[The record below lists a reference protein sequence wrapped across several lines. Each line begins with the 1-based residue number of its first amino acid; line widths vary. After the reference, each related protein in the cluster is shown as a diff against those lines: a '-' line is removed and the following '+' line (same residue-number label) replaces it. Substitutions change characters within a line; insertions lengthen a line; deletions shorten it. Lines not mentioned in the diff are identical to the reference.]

1 MNTRT
6 ALALAFLSL
15 LPPVIT
21 AQNLAPEI
29 TAGDLKTH
37 IRYLAS
43 DELGGRASGS
53 PGNDMAA
60 RYIARYLHDWGLTPL
75 GDSGTYFQHFQ
86 FVSSVRAGAGNA
98 LRFEGKP
105 LPGGVVN
112 AVPDS
117 DFRPLG
123 FSLNGTVSGPLVFAG
138 YGISATDSSYDDFK
152 NLDVKGKVI
161 VVLRYSPDGSD
172 PHGTLTKF
180 SSFQTK
186 TRTARDRGAVGLIV
200 VTGPADEQEDGLI
213 KLRFDQSFG
222 NSGIPALTMRR
233 ALLEPLIARSGWTLR
248 ALQDSIKA
256 RRSSVAFPVAGVT
269 ATITS
274 AVVKVSTTTANV
286 IGYLPGSDPALK
298 NQVVVLGA
306 HLDHLGLGGEGSG
319 SLQPDTVAIHHGAD
333 DNASGTAGL
342 LELAQAFAWER
353 SSLKR
358 GLVFAFFSG
367 EELGTLGSAYY
378 VNNPPVPLARTAS
391 MVNMDMIG
399 RLDGKTLT
407 VYGTGTSPE
416 WNALLAKDNA
426 DSAFTLKAVPDG
438 FGPSDHAQFYGK
450 DIPVLFFFTGNHNDY
465 HRPSDTWDKINYA
478 GEEQV
483 VRYVYRIARD
493 IDGEAARP
501 VFTRT
506 VSSAP
511 AEGGDTRGFRTTL
524 AIIPDYNGGVEGMK
538 ISVVRPGGPADK
550 AGLKA
555 GDIIVDM
562 GGKKI
567 VNIYDYME
575 MLGKLKGGDKVDLV
589 VMRDGKTLKCTA
601 EMAARK

>member
-1 MNTRT
+1 MNSRT
-6 ALALAFLSL
+6 TLAFAFMAF
-15 LPPVIT
+15 LPPLVN
-21 AQNLAPEI
+21 AQHLAPEI
-29 TAGDLKTH
+29 TAEDIKTH

-53 PGNDMAA
+53 PGNEMAA
-60 RYIARYLHDWGLTPL
+60 RYIARYLHDWGVTPL

-86 FVSSVRAGAGNA
+86 FVSSVRAGARNA
-98 LRFEGKP
+98 LRLQGKP
-105 LPGGVVN
+105 LVGGVVN
-112 AVPDS
+112 GVPDS

-123 FSLNGTVSGPLVFAG
+123 FSSNGTVTGPLVFAG

-152 NLDVKGKVI
+152 NLDVKGKII

-172 PHGTLTKF
+172 PHGTLTRF
-180 SSFQTK
+180 SSFQVK
-186 TRTARDRGAVGLIV
+186 TRTARDRGAVGFIL
-200 VTGPADEQEDGLI
+200 VTGPVDEQEDGLI
-213 KLRFDQSFG
+213 RLRFDQSFG
-222 NSGIPALTMRR
+222 NSGIPALSVRR
-233 ALLEPLIARSGWTLR
+233 ALLEPLIAQSGWTLR
-248 ALQDSIKA
+248 AIQDSIKA
-256 RRSSVAFPVAGVT
+256 RKSPIVFPVEGVT

-274 AVVKVSTTTANV
+274 DVEKVSTTTANV
-286 IGYLPGSDPALK
+286 IGFLPGTDPVLK

-353 SSLKR
+353 TSLKR

-367 EELGTLGSAYY
+367 EEMGTLGSAYY
-378 VNNPPVPLARTAS
+378 VNNPPVPLARTTS

-416 WNALLAKDNA
+416 WDALLAKDNA
-426 DSAFTLKAVPDG
+426 DSAFTLKEVPDG

-450 DIPVLFFFTGNHNDY
+450 DIPVLFFFTGNHSDY
-465 HRPSDTWDKINYA
+465 HRPSDTWDKINYP
-478 GEEQV
+478 GEELV

-501 VFTRT
+501 IFTRT

-511 AEGGDTRGFRTTL
+511 PEGGDTRSFRTTL
-524 AIIPDYNGGVEGMK
+524 SIIPDYNGGGEGMK

-555 GDIIVDM
+555 GDIIVVM
-562 GGKKI
+562 AGKKI

-589 VMRDGKTLKCTA
+589 VMRDGKTLNCTA
-601 EMAARK
+601 EMATRK

>member
-1 MNTRT
+1 MNSRT
-6 ALALAFLSL
+6 TLAFAFMAF
-15 LPPVIT
+15 LPPLVN
-21 AQNLAPEI
+21 AQHLAPEI
-29 TAGDLKTH
+29 TAEDIKTH

-53 PGNDMAA
+53 PGNEMAA
-60 RYIARYLHDWGLTPL
+60 RYIARYLHDWGVTPL

-86 FVSSVRAGAGNA
+86 FVSSVRAGARNA
-98 LRFEGKP
+98 LRLQGKP
-105 LPGGVVN
+105 LVGGVVN
-112 AVPDS
+112 GVPDS

-123 FSLNGTVSGPLVFAG
+123 FSSNGTVSGPLVFAG

-172 PHGTLTKF
+172 PHGALTKF

-186 TRTARDRGAVGLIV
+186 TRAARDRGAVGFIV

-233 ALLEPLIARSGWTLR
+233 ALLEPLLAPSGWTLR

-256 RRSSVAFPVAGVT
+256 RRSAVAFPVAGVT

-274 AVVKVSTTTANV
+274 DVEKVSTTTANV
-286 IGYLPGSDPALK
+286 IGFLPGTDPVLK

-353 SSLKR
+353 TSLKR

-367 EELGTLGSAYY
+367 EEMGTLGSAYY
-378 VNNPPVPLARTAS
+378 VNNPPVPLARTTS

-416 WNALLAKDNA
+416 WDTLLAKDNA
-426 DSAFTLKAVPDG
+426 DSAFTLKEVPDG

-450 DIPVLFFFTGNHNDY
+450 DIPVLFFFTGNHSDY
-465 HRPSDTWDKINYA
+465 HRPSDTWDKINYP
-478 GEEQV
+478 GEELV

-501 VFTRT
+501 IFTRT

-511 AEGGDTRGFRTTL
+511 PEGGDTRSFRTTL
-524 AIIPDYNGGVEGMK
+524 SIIPDYNGGGEGMK

-555 GDIIVDM
+555 GDIIVVM
-562 GGKKI
+562 AGKKI

-589 VMRDGKTLKCTA
+589 VMRDGKTLNCTA
-601 EMAARK
+601 EMATRK

>member
-1 MNTRT
+1 MNSRT
-6 ALALAFLSL
+6 TLALAFLSF

-29 TAGDLKTH
+29 TAEDIKTH

-53 PGNDMAA
+53 PGNEMAA
-60 RYIARYLHDWGLTPL
+60 RYIARYLHEWGLTPL

-86 FVSSVRAGAGNA
+86 FVSTVRTGAANA

-105 LPGGVVN
+105 VPGGVVKG
-112 AVPDS
+112 VLDS

-123 FSLNGTVSGPLVFAG
+123 FSPNGAVSGPLVFAG

-152 NLDVKGKVI
+152 NLDVRGKII

-172 PHGTLTKF
+172 PHGALTKF
-180 SSFQTK
+180 SSFQAK
-186 TRTARDRGAVGLIV
+186 TVAARDRGAVGFIV

-222 NSGIPALTMRR
+222 NSGIPSITMRR
-233 ALLEPLIARSGWTLR
+233 ALLEPLVRGSGWTLR
-248 ALQDSIKA
+248 SIQDSIKS
-256 RRSSVAFPVAGVT
+256 RRSSVAFPVTGVT
-269 ATITS
+269 ATITTD
-274 AVVKVSTTTANV
+274 VEKVSTTTANV
-286 IGYLPGSDPALK
+286 IGFLPGSDQALK
-298 NQVVVLGA
+298 DQVVVLGA
-306 HLDHLGLGGEGSG
+306 HLDHLGMGGEGSG

-353 SSLKR
+353 PSLKR

-367 EELGTLGSAYY
+367 EEMGTLGSSYY
-378 VNNPPVPLARTAS
+378 VNNPPVPLARTTT

-416 WNALLAKDNA
+416 WDALLAKDNA
-426 DSAFTLKAVPDG
+426 DSAFTLKEVPDG

-483 VRYVYRIARD
+483 VRFVYRIAGE
-493 IDGEAARP
+493 IDREAARP
-501 VFTRT
+501 AFTRT
-506 VSSAP
+506 ASPAP
-511 AEGGDTRGFRTTL
+511 SGDTRGFRTTL
-524 AIIPDYNGGVEGMK
+524 SIIPDYNGGVEGMK

-555 GDIIVDM
+555 GDIIVGM
-562 GGKKI
+562 AGKKI

-575 MLGKLKGGDKVDLV
+575 MLGKLKGGDKVALV
-589 VMRDGKTLKCTA
+589 VMRDGKTLNCTA
-601 EMAARK
+601 EMATRK